1 MRWAGVEP
9 VVVGPTADRTMWS
22 PSPAVRRFA
31 HLNPGLMYLQMRR
44 ALTARAATLAD
55 GIAPLLAGADAVV
68 SGLPTAR
75 LVPLLQ
81 ARGVPARL
89 ALMAPLTP
97 HPAGTSA
104 WSHTVTDL
112 LPSVL
117 ESARQ
122 RMLWRMTT
130 GLSAALADEV
140 ARRLTPT
147 APATP
152 DAPAAPAAYR
162 APALLATSAALDAD
176 PAPDVQQVGW
186 WADPAP
192 VASLPTDLEEH
203 LRRHPGGL
211 LLALGSMPADRPDQ
225 LVDRLAGVAR
235 RLGRP
240 AVVQVAGARP
250 GPRDGAFVVGEVDH
264 RALLPHVVAA
274 AHHGGAGTTHAVAAA
289 GLPQV
294 VVPHLGDQAHFAR
307 QVHRAGLG
315 PAPLRPVLA
324 TPRTVADRL
333 HEALTAPRY
342 AARARAAAA
351 VMAAE
356 DGLATTVRVVGR
368 MTQVGTHG

>member
-1 MRWAGVEP
+1 MRWAGVAP

-22 PSPAVRRFA
+22 ASPAVRRVA
-31 HLNPGLMYLQMRR
+31 QLNPGLMYLQMRR
-44 ALTARAATLAD
+44 ALAARAAILAD
-55 GIAPLLAGADAVV
+55 GVAPLLAGADAVV

-104 WSHTVTDL
+104 WSHTVTEL
-112 LPSVL
+112 LPSLV

-130 GLSAALADEV
+130 GLSAALATEV
-140 ARRLTPT
+140 ARRLP
-147 APATP
+147 
-152 DAPAAPAAYR
+152 PAASPPCP
-162 APALLATSAALDAD
+162 APALLATSAALDPD

-192 VASLPTDLEEH
+192 VGSLPTDLAEH
-203 LRRHPGGL
+203 VRRHPGGL

-225 LVDRLAGVAR
+225 LVDRLAEVAR

-315 PAPLRPVLA
+315 PAPLRPLLA

-333 HEALTAPRY
+333 HEALAAPGY
-342 AARARAAAA
+342 AAHARAAAG

-356 DGLATTVRVVGR
+356 DGLATTVRIVGG
-368 MTQVGTHG
+368 MTQVAAHG